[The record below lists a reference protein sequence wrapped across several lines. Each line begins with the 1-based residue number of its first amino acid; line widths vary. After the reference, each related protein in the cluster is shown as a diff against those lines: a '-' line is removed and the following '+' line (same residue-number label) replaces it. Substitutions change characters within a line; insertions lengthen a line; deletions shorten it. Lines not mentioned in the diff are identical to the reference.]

1 MECREGREYLPA
13 YVEQAG
19 GSLAR
24 EVDRPLA
31 TCTGCSAELDQHR
44 EMQSAL
50 GVLATT
56 QTIEPPSWL
65 LGTLTDTITQRAA
78 RRETIRNATQRVREP
93 RVVVTGGA
101 LVAAGLA
108 GALLMRGRR
117 RRRRTVTTRFREAL
131 AEA

>member
-1 MECREGREYLPA
+1 MECREVREYLPA

-24 EVDRPLA
+24 DVDRHLA
-31 TCTGCSAELDQHR
+31 TCTECSAELEQHR

-50 GVLATT
+50 GVLAT
-56 QTIEPPSWL
+56 QTLEPPSWL

-78 RRETIRNATQRVREP
+78 RRETIRNAAQRVREP
-93 RVVVTGGA
+93 KVVVTGGA

-117 RRRRTVTTRFREAL
+117 RRRRTVTTRFRQAL